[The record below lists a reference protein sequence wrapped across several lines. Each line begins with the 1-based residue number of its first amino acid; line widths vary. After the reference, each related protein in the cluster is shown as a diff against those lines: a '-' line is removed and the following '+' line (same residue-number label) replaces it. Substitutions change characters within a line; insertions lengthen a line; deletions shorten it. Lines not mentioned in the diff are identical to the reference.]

1 MAQPQPPAY
10 ENKNI
15 YATLP
20 RTQRGQPIV
29 LGADPKGKNFLY
41 TNGNSVIIRNIE
53 NPAIAD
59 VYTEHSCAVNVAKYS
74 PSGFYIASGDASGK
88 IRIWDTVNKEHLLKN
103 EFQPIAGPIKD
114 ISWSP
119 DNQRIVAVGEGRER
133 FGHVFM
139 SETGTSVGEISG
151 QSKSIN
157 SADFRPARP
166 FRIVTGKYSRGR
178 PGVLVI
184 RAVAHTH
191 FYIRFTGS
199 EDNTTAVFEG
209 PPFKFKMTKQEHSR
223 FVQAVRYSPDGKFF
237 ASAGFDGKVFLYDG
251 VSSELVGEFGSP
263 AHKGGVYAL
272 AWKPDSTQ
280 LLTCS
285 GDKTCRLW
293 QVESREL
300 VSEFVMGATVDDQQ
314 VSCLWQGDHL
324 ITVSL
329 SGVIT
334 YLNVADPSKPLRVVK
349 GHNKPITVL
358 GLSDD
363 RSTIYTGS
371 HDGVVTNWNSGNG
384 TNDRITGTGHGNQIN
399 GIAAWGDFVYTCGID
414 DSLRQFSVEGNV
426 YTDYVVKLNCQP
438 RGLAILRSENIIA
451 LACIKELTL
460 VQDQKKIFSLPI
472 KYEASSIAVNADT
485 HDVAVGGDDQ
495 KLHIY
500 SLKAGVLEPKVE
512 LDHLGAVTDVSYSP
526 DQKYLVACDAH
537 RKVVLYSVEE
547 YKPAHNK
554 EWGFH
559 SARVNT
565 VAWSPNSLLVASGSL
580 DTTIIIW
587 SVANPAK
594 HTIIKNAHPQ
604 SQITRLVW
612 LDNNTVIS
620 TGQDCNT
627 KVWHVETI

>member
-166 FRIVTGKYSRGR
+166 FRIVTG
-178 PGVLVI
+178 
-184 RAVAHTH
+184 
-191 FYIRFTGS
+191 S
-199 EDNTTAVFEG
+199 EDNTIAVFEG
-209 PPFKFKMTKQEHSR
+209 PPFKFKMTKQDHSR

-251 VSSELVGEFGSP
+251 TSSELVGEFGSP

-293 QVESREL
+293 TVESREL
-300 VSEFVMGATVDDQQ
+300 VSEFVMGTTVDDQQ
-314 VSCLWQGDHL
+314 VSCLWQGDNL

-371 HDGVVTNWNSGNG
+371 HDGVVTNWNSGSG

-414 DSLRQFSVEGNV
+414 DSLRQFSVEGNS

-438 RGLAILRSENIIA
+438 RGLAIFRNENIIA

-485 HDVAVGGDDQ
+485 SEVAVGGDDQ

-500 SLKAGVLEPKVE
+500 TLKGGVLEPKVE

-526 DQKYLVACDAH
+526 DLKYLVACDAH

-627 KVWHVETI
+627 KVWHVESI

>member
-41 TNGNSVIIRNIE
+41 ANGNSVIIRNIE

-166 FRIVTGKYSRGR
+166 FRIVTG
-178 PGVLVI
+178 
-184 RAVAHTH
+184 
-191 FYIRFTGS
+191 S
-199 EDNTTAVFEG
+199 EDNTVAVFEG
-209 PPFKFKMTKQEHSR
+209 PPFKFKMTKQDHSR

-237 ASAGFDGKVFLYDG
+237 ASAGFDGKVFIYDG
-251 VSSELVGEFGSP
+251 TSSELVGEFGSP

-272 AWKPDSTQ
+272 AWKPDGTQ

-300 VSEFVMGATVDDQQ
+300 ISEFVMGATVDDQQ
-314 VSCLWQGDHL
+314 VSCLWQGDNL

-334 YLNVADPSKPLRVVK
+334 YLNVEDPSKPLRVVK

-371 HDGVVTNWNSGNG
+371 HDGVVTNWNSGSG
-384 TNDRITGTGHGNQIN
+384 VNDRITGTGHGNQIN

-414 DSLRQFSVEGNV
+414 DSLRQFSVEGNS

-438 RGLAILRSENIIA
+438 RGLAILRSENIVA
-451 LACIKELTL
+451 LACVKELTL

-472 KYEASSIAVNADT
+472 KYEASSIAVNSET
-485 HDVAVGGDDQ
+485 SDVAVGGDDQ
-495 KLHIY
+495 KLRIY
-500 SLKAGVLEPKVE
+500 SLKDGALELKAE

-526 DQKYLVACDAH
+526 DLKYLVACDAH

-587 SVANPAK
+587 SVTNPAK

-620 TGQDCNT
+620 TGQDCNV

>member
-1 MAQPQPPAY
+1 MAQPQKPAY
-10 ENKNI
+10 QNKFI

-29 LGADPKGKNFLY
+29 LGGDPKGKNFLY

-88 IRIWDTVNKEHLLKN
+88 IRIWDTVNKEHILKN
-103 EFQPIAGPIKD
+103 EFQPIGGPIKD
-114 ISWSP
+114 IAWSQ
-119 DNQRIVAVGEGRER
+119 DNQRIVIVGEGRER

-139 SETGTSVGEISG
+139 TETGTSVGEISG
-151 QSKSIN
+151 QSKPIN
-157 SADFRPARP
+157 SCDFRPARP
-166 FRIVTGKYSRGR
+166 FRIVTG
-178 PGVLVI
+178 
-184 RAVAHTH
+184 
-191 FYIRFTGS
+191 S
-199 EDNTTAVFEG
+199 EDNTIGVFEG

-251 VSSELVGEFGSP
+251 ANSDLIGEFGSP
-263 AHKGGVYAL
+263 AHKGGVYAV

-293 QVESREL
+293 NVETREL
-300 VSEFVMGATVDDQQ
+300 ITEFVMGTTVDDQQ
-314 VSCLWQGDHL
+314 VSCLWQGAHL
-324 ITVSL
+324 LTVSL
-329 SGVIT
+329 SGNIS
-334 YLNVADPSKPLRVVK
+334 YLNVDDPSKPLRVIK

-371 HDGVVTNWNSGNG
+371 HDGVVTNWNSGSG
-384 TNDRITGTGHGNQIN
+384 VNDRISGAGHGNQIN
-399 GIAAWGDFVYTCGID
+399 GIVAWGDFVYTCGID
-414 DSLRQFSVEGNV
+414 DSLRQISVESNS

-438 RGLAILRSENIIA
+438 RGLAIFRNENIIA
-451 LACIKELTL
+451 LACVKELTL
-460 VQDQKKIFSLPI
+460 VQDNKKVFSLPI
-472 KYEASSIAVNADT
+472 KYEASSISANPEKL
-485 HDVAVGGDDQ
+485 DVAVTGDDH
-495 KLHIY
+495 KVHVY
-500 SLKAGVLEPKVE
+500 TLKGTTLEEKIE
-512 LDHLGAVTDVSYSP
+512 LQHLGPVTDCSYSP
-526 DQKYLVACDAH
+526 DNKYLVACDAN
-537 RKVVLYSVEE
+537 RKVILYAVEE
-547 YKPAHNK
+547 YNLAHNK

-559 SARVNT
+559 NARVNT

-627 KVWHVETI
+627 KVWEVETI

>member
-1 MAQPQPPAY
+1 MAQPQKPDY

-15 YATLP
+15 YASLP

-29 LGADPKGKNFLY
+29 LGSDPKGKNFLY

-114 ISWSP
+114 ISWSA
-119 DNQRIVAVGEGRER
+119 DNQRMVAVGEGRER

-151 QSKSIN
+151 QSKPIN
-157 SADFRPARP
+157 SVDFKPTRP
-166 FRIVTGKYSRGR
+166 FRIVTG
-178 PGVLVI
+178 
-184 RAVAHTH
+184 
-191 FYIRFTGS
+191 S
-199 EDNTTAVFEG
+199 EDNTIGVFEG
-209 PPFKFKMTKQEHSR
+209 PPFKFKMTKQDHSR

-237 ASAGFDGKVFLYDG
+237 ASAGFDGKVFLYDAT
-251 VSSELVGEFGSP
+251 SSDLVGEFGSP
-263 AHKGGVYAL
+263 AHKGGVYAV

-300 VSEFVMGATVDDQQ
+300 ISEFVMGNTVDDQQ
-314 VSCLWQGDHL
+314 VSCLWQGEHL

-329 SGVIT
+329 SGIIT
-334 YLNVADPSKPLRVVK
+334 YLNVDDPSKPLRVVK

-358 GLSDD
+358 ALSDD

-371 HDGVVTNWNSGNG
+371 HDGIVTNWNSGNG
-384 TNDRITGTGHGNQIN
+384 TNDRVTGTGHGNQIN
-399 GIAAWGDFVYTCGID
+399 GIAAWDEFVYTCGID
-414 DSLRQFSVEGNV
+414 DSLRQFSVEGNN

-451 LACIKELTL
+451 VACIKDITL
-460 VQDQKKIFSLPI
+460 VQGQKKIFSLPI
-472 KYEASSIAVNADT
+472 KYEASSIATNSET
-485 HDVAVGGDDQ
+485 LDVAVGGDDQ

-500 SLKAGVLEPKVE
+500 ALKDGTLELKTE
-512 LDHLGAVTDVSYSP
+512 LEHLGAVTDVAYSP

-559 SARVNT
+559 NARVNT

-587 SVANPAK
+587 SVTNPAK

>member
-1 MAQPQPPAY
+1 MAQPQKPAY
-10 ENKNI
+10 QNKFI

-29 LGADPKGKNFLY
+29 LGGDPKGKNFLY

-88 IRIWDTVNKEHLLKN
+88 IRIWDTVNKEHILKC
-103 EFQPIAGPIKD
+103 EYQPIGGPIKD
-114 ISWSP
+114 IAWSQ
-119 DNQRIVAVGEGRER
+119 DNQRIVIVGEGRER

-139 SETGTSVGEISG
+139 TETGTSVGEISG
-151 QSKSIN
+151 QSKPIN
-157 SADFRPARP
+157 SCDFRPARP
-166 FRIVTGKYSRGR
+166 FRIVTG
-178 PGVLVI
+178 
-184 RAVAHTH
+184 
-191 FYIRFTGS
+191 S
-199 EDNTTAVFEG
+199 EDNTIGIFEG

-223 FVQAVRYSPDGKFF
+223 FVQAVRYSPNGKYF

-251 VSSELVGEFGSP
+251 ASSDLIGEFGSP
-263 AHKGGVYAL
+263 AHKGGVYAV

-293 QVESREL
+293 NVETREL
-300 VSEFVMGATVDDQQ
+300 VTEFIMGTTVDDQQ
-314 VSCLWQGDHL
+314 VSCLWQGEHL
-324 ITVSL
+324 LTVSL
-329 SGVIT
+329 SGNIS
-334 YLNVADPSKPLRVVK
+334 YLNVEDPSKPLRVIK

-371 HDGVVTNWNSGNG
+371 HDGVVTNWNSGSG
-384 TNDRITGTGHGNQIN
+384 VNDRIGGAGHGNQIN
-399 GIAAWGDFVYTCGID
+399 GIVAWGDFVYTCGID
-414 DSLRQFSVEGNV
+414 DSLRQISVESNS
-426 YTDYVVKLNCQP
+426 YTDFVVKLNCQP
-438 RGLAILRSENIIA
+438 RGLAIFRNENIIA
-451 LACIKELTL
+451 LACVKELTL
-460 VQDQKKIFSLPI
+460 VQDNKKVFSLPI
-472 KYEASSIAVNADT
+472 KYEASSISANPETLDIAVT
-485 HDVAVGGDDQ
+485 GDDH
-495 KLHIY
+495 KVHVYTLKGT
-500 SLKAGVLEPKVE
+500 SLEEKIE
-512 LDHLGAVTDVSYSP
+512 LQHLGPVTDCSYSP
-526 DQKYLVACDAH
+526 DNKYLVACDAN
-537 RKVVLYSVEE
+537 RKVILYAVEG
-547 YKPAHNK
+547 YNLAHNK

-559 SARVNT
+559 NARVNT

-627 KVWHVETI
+627 KVWEVETI

>member
-1 MAQPQPPAY
+1 M
-10 ENKNI
+10 K
-15 YATLP
+15 L
-20 RTQRGQPIV
+20 R
-29 LGADPKGKNFLY
+29 
-41 TNGNSVIIRNIE
+41 

-74 PSGFYIASGDASGK
+74 PSGFYIASGDQSGK

-114 ISWSP
+114 ISWSQ
-119 DNQRIVAVGEGRER
+119 DSQRIVVAGEGRER

-139 SETGTSVGEISG
+139 AETGTSVGEISG

-157 SADFRPARP
+157 SCDFRPARP
-166 FRIVTGKYSRGR
+166 FRIVTG
-178 PGVLVI
+178 
-184 RAVAHTH
+184 
-191 FYIRFTGS
+191 S
-199 EDNTTAVFEG
+199 EDNTIGVFEG
-209 PPFKFKMTKQEHSR
+209 PPFKFKMTKQDHSR
-223 FVQAVRYSPDGKFF
+223 FVQAVRYSPDGKYF

-251 VSSELVGEFGSP
+251 TTSDLVGEFGNP
-263 AHKGGVYAL
+263 AHKGGVYAV
-272 AWKPDSTQ
+272 AWKSDGTQ

-293 QVESREL
+293 DVETREL
-300 VSEFVMGATVDDQQ
+300 LTEFVMGSNVDDQQ
-314 VSCLWQGDHL
+314 VSCLWQGEHL
-324 ITVSL
+324 LTVSL
-329 SGVIT
+329 SGHMT
-334 YLNVADPSKPLRVVK
+334 YLNINDASKPSRVIK

-371 HDGVVTNWNSGNG
+371 HDGIVISWNSGSG
-384 TNDRITGTGHGNQIN
+384 VNDRVSGIGHGNQMN

-414 DSLRQFSVEGNV
+414 DSLRQFSVESNA

-438 RGLAILRSENIIA
+438 RGLSIFRNEDIIA
-451 LACIKELTL
+451 LACVKELTL

-472 KYEASSIAVNADT
+472 KYEATSISANAETLDI
-485 HDVAVGGDDQ
+485 AVGGDDQ

-500 SLKAGVLEPKVE
+500 SLKNSILEPKIE
-512 LDHLGAVTDVSYSP
+512 LEHLGAVTDCSYSP
-526 DQKYLVACDAH
+526 DNKYLVACDAH
-537 RKVVLYSVEE
+537 RKVVLYNVEE
-547 YKPAHNK
+547 YKMAHNK

-559 SARVNT
+559 NARVNT

-580 DTTIIIW
+580 DTNIIIW
-587 SVANPAK
+587 SVNNPSK

-627 KVWHVETI
+627 KIWHVETI

>member
-1 MAQPQPPAY
+1 MAQQQQQPAY
-10 ENKNI
+10 ENKFI

-29 LGADPKGKNFLY
+29 LGSDPKGKNFLY
-41 TNGNSVIIRNIE
+41 TNGNSVIIRNID

-74 PSGFYIASGDASGK
+74 PSGFYIASGDQSGK
-88 IRIWDTVNKEHLLKN
+88 IRIWDTVNKEHILKN
-103 EFQPIAGPIKD
+103 EFQPIGGPIKD
-114 ISWSP
+114 IAWSA
-119 DNQRIVAVGEGRER
+119 DNQRIVVVGEGRER

-139 SETGTSVGEISG
+139 TETGTSVGEISG
-151 QSKSIN
+151 QSKPIN
-157 SADFRPARP
+157 SCDFRPARP
-166 FRIVTGKYSRGR
+166 FRIVTG
-178 PGVLVI
+178 
-184 RAVAHTH
+184 
-191 FYIRFTGS
+191 S
-199 EDNTTAVFEG
+199 EDNTIGVFEG

-251 VSSELVGEFGSP
+251 ATSELIGEFGSP
-263 AHKGGVYAL
+263 AHKGGVYAV
-272 AWKPDSTQ
+272 AWKPDGTQ

-293 QVESREL
+293 NVESREL
-300 VSEFVMGATVDDQQ
+300 VTEFVMGTTVDDQQ
-314 VSCLWQGDHL
+314 VSCLWQGEHL
-324 ITVSL
+324 LTVSL
-329 SGVIT
+329 SGHIT
-334 YLNVADPSKPLRVVK
+334 YLNVNDPSKPLRVIK

-371 HDGVVTNWNSGNG
+371 HDGVVTSWNSGSG
-384 TNDRITGTGHGNQIN
+384 VNDRVTGAGHGNQMN

-414 DSLRQFSVEGNV
+414 DSLRQFNIESNAF
-426 YTDYVVKLNCQP
+426 TDYVVKLNCQP
-438 RGLAILRSENIIA
+438 RGLAIFRNENIIA
-451 LACIKELTL
+451 VACVKEITL
-460 VQDQKKIFSLPI
+460 VQDQKKAFSLPI
-472 KYEASSIAVNADT
+472 KYEASSISVNPET
-485 HDVAVGGDDQ
+485 LDVAVGGDDQ

-500 SLKAGVLEPKVE
+500 SLNGTTLEPKVE
-512 LDHLGAVTDVSYSP
+512 LDHLGQVTDCSYSP
-526 DQKYLVACDAH
+526 DNKYLVACDAH

-559 SARVNT
+559 NARVNT
-565 VAWSPNSLLVASGSL
+565 VAWSPNSQLVASGSL

-587 SVANPAK
+587 SVTNPAK

-604 SQITRLVW
+604 SQITRLIW

>member
-10 ENKNI
+10 ENKNV

-166 FRIVTGKYSRGR
+166 FRIVTG
-178 PGVLVI
+178 
-184 RAVAHTH
+184 
-191 FYIRFTGS
+191 S
-199 EDNTTAVFEG
+199 EDNTVAVFEG
-209 PPFKFKMTKQEHSR
+209 PPFKFKMTKQDHSR

-251 VSSELVGEFGSP
+251 TSSELVGEFGSP

-272 AWKPDSTQ
+272 AWKPDGSQ

-300 VSEFVMGATVDDQQ
+300 ISEFVMGSTVDDQQ
-314 VSCLWQGDHL
+314 VSCLWQGEHL

-334 YLNVADPSKPLRVVK
+334 YLNVEDPSKPLRVVK

-414 DSLRQFSVEGNV
+414 DSLRQFSVEGNA

-472 KYEASSIAVNADT
+472 KFEASSIAVNADT
-485 HDVAVGGDDQ
+485 SDIAVGGDDQ

-500 SLKAGVLEPKVE
+500 SLKNGVLEPKTE
-512 LDHLGAVTDVSYSP
+512 MDHQGAVTDVSYSP
-526 DQKYLVACDAH
+526 DLKYLVACDAH
-537 RKVVLYSVEE
+537 RKVVLYSVDE

-587 SVANPAK
+587 SVTNPAK

>member
-1 MAQPQPPAY
+1 MSQQAKN
-10 ENKNI
+10 ENI

-166 FRIVTGKYSRGR
+166 FRIVTG
-178 PGVLVI
+178 
-184 RAVAHTH
+184 
-191 FYIRFTGS
+191 S
-199 EDNTTAVFEG
+199 EDNTIAVFEG
-209 PPFKFKMTKQEHSR
+209 PPFKFKMTKQDHSR

-251 VSSELVGEFGSP
+251 TSSELVGEFGSP

-293 QVESREL
+293 TVESREL
-300 VSEFVMGATVDDQQ
+300 VSEFVMGTTVDDQQ
-314 VSCLWQGDHL
+314 VSCLWQGDNL

-371 HDGVVTNWNSGNG
+371 HDGVVTNWNSGSG

-414 DSLRQFSVEGNV
+414 DSLRQFSVEGNS

-438 RGLAILRSENIIA
+438 RGLAILRNENIIA

-485 HDVAVGGDDQ
+485 SDVAVGGDDQ

-500 SLKAGVLEPKVE
+500 TLKGGVLEPKVE

-526 DQKYLVACDAH
+526 DLKYLVACDAH

-627 KVWHVETI
+627 KVWHVESI

>member
-166 FRIVTGKYSRGR
+166 FRIVTG
-178 PGVLVI
+178 
-184 RAVAHTH
+184 
-191 FYIRFTGS
+191 S
-199 EDNTTAVFEG
+199 EDNTIAVFEG
-209 PPFKFKMTKQEHSR
+209 PPFKFKMTKQDHSR

-251 VSSELVGEFGSP
+251 TSSELVGEFGSP

-293 QVESREL
+293 TVESREL
-300 VSEFVMGATVDDQQ
+300 VSEFVMGTTVDDQQ
-314 VSCLWQGDHL
+314 VSCLWQGDNL

-371 HDGVVTNWNSGNG
+371 HDGVVTNWNSGSG

-414 DSLRQFSVEGNV
+414 DSLRQFSVEGNT

-438 RGLAILRSENIIA
+438 RGLAILRNENIIA
-451 LACIKELTL
+451 IACIKELTL

-485 HDVAVGGDDQ
+485 LEVAVGGDDQ

-500 SLKAGVLEPKVE
+500 TLKGGVLEPKVE

-526 DQKYLVACDAH
+526 DLKYLVACDAH

-580 DTTIIIW
+580 DTSIIIW
-587 SVANPAK
+587 SLANPAK

-627 KVWHVETI
+627 KVWHVESI

>member
-166 FRIVTGKYSRGR
+166 FRIVTG
-178 PGVLVI
+178 
-184 RAVAHTH
+184 
-191 FYIRFTGS
+191 S

-300 VSEFVMGATVDDQQ
+300 VAEFVMGATVDDQQ
-314 VSCLWQGDHL
+314 VSCLWQGDNL

-451 LACIKELTL
+451 LACIKEVTL

-580 DTTIIIW
+580 DTSIIIW

>member
-1 MAQPQPPAY
+1 L
-10 ENKNI
+10 EFI

-29 LGADPKGKNFLY
+29 LGSDPKGKNFLY

-74 PSGFYIASGDASGK
+74 PSGFYIASGDQSGK
-88 IRIWDTVNKEHLLKN
+88 IRIWDTVNKEHILKN
-103 EFQPIAGPIKD
+103 EFQPIGGPIKD
-114 ISWSP
+114 IAWSP
-119 DNQRIVAVGEGRER
+119 DNQRIVVVGEGRER

-139 SETGTSVGEISG
+139 AETGTSVGEISG
-151 QSKSIN
+151 QSKPIN
-157 SADFRPARP
+157 SCDFRPARP
-166 FRIVTGKYSRGR
+166 FRIVTG
-178 PGVLVI
+178 
-184 RAVAHTH
+184 
-191 FYIRFTGS
+191 S
-199 EDNTTAVFEG
+199 EDNTIGVFEG

-251 VSSELVGEFGSP
+251 TSSDLIGEFGSP
-263 AHKGGVYAL
+263 AHKGGVYAV
-272 AWKPDSTQ
+272 AWKPDGTQ

-293 QVESREL
+293 NVETREL
-300 VSEFVMGATVDDQQ
+300 ISEFVMGTTVDDQQ
-314 VSCLWQGDHL
+314 VSCLWQGEHL
-324 ITVSL
+324 LTVSL
-329 SGVIT
+329 SGHIS
-334 YLNVADPSKPLRVVK
+334 YLNVNDPSKPLHVIK

-371 HDGVVTNWNSGNG
+371 HDGVVTSWNSGSG
-384 TNDRITGTGHGNQIN
+384 VNDRVQGAGHGNQMN
-399 GIAAWGDFVYTCGID
+399 GVAAWGDFVYTCGID
-414 DSLRQFSVEGNV
+414 DSLRQFSIESNA

-438 RGLAILRSENIIA
+438 RGLAILRNENIIA
-451 LACIKELTL
+451 LACVKEITL
-460 VQDQKKIFSLPI
+460 VQDQKKVFSLPI
-472 KYEASSIAVNADT
+472 KYEASSITANPETLDI
-485 HDVAVGGDDQ
+485 AVGGDDQ
-495 KLHIY
+495 KLRVY
-500 SLKAGVLEPKVE
+500 ALKGTSLELKCELE
-512 LDHLGAVTDVSYSP
+512 HLGAVTDCQYSP
-526 DQKYLVACDAH
+526 DNKYLVACDAH

-559 SARVNT
+559 NARVNT

-587 SVANPAK
+587 SVTNPSK

-604 SQITRLVW
+604 SQITRLIW

>member
-1 MAQPQPPAY
+1 MAQQQQPAY
-10 ENKNI
+10 ENKFI

-29 LGADPKGKNFLY
+29 LGSDPKGKNFLY

-74 PSGFYIASGDASGK
+74 PSGFYIASGDQSGK
-88 IRIWDTVNKEHLLKN
+88 IRIWDTVNKEHILKN
-103 EFQPIAGPIKD
+103 EFQPIGGPIKD
-114 ISWSP
+114 IAWSP
-119 DNQRIVAVGEGRER
+119 DNQRIVVVGEGRER

-139 SETGTSVGEISG
+139 TETGTSVGEISG
-151 QSKSIN
+151 QSKPIN
-157 SADFRPARP
+157 SCDFRPARP
-166 FRIVTGKYSRGR
+166 FRIVTG
-178 PGVLVI
+178 
-184 RAVAHTH
+184 
-191 FYIRFTGS
+191 S
-199 EDNTTAVFEG
+199 EDNTIGIFEG

-223 FVQAVRYSPDGKFF
+223 FVQAVRYSPDGKYF
-237 ASAGFDGKVFLYDG
+237 ASAGFDGKVFMYDG
-251 VSSELVGEFGSP
+251 ATSELIGEFGSP
-263 AHKGGVYAL
+263 AHKGGVYAV
-272 AWKPDSTQ
+272 AWKPDGTQ

-293 QVESREL
+293 NVETREL
-300 VSEFVMGATVDDQQ
+300 ISEFVMGTTVDDQQ
-314 VSCLWQGDHL
+314 VSCLWQGEHL
-324 ITVSL
+324 LTVSL
-329 SGVIT
+329 SGNIS
-334 YLNVADPSKPLRVVK
+334 YLDVNDPSKPLRVIK

-371 HDGVVTNWNSGNG
+371 HDGVVTSWNSGSG
-384 TNDRITGTGHGNQIN
+384 VNDRVQGAGHGNQMN

-414 DSLRQFSVEGNV
+414 DSLRQFSIESNAF
-426 YTDYVVKLNCQP
+426 TDYVVKLNCQP
-438 RGLAILRSENIIA
+438 RGLAILRNENIIA
-451 LACIKELTL
+451 LACVKEITL

-472 KYEASSIAVNADT
+472 KYEASSITANPET
-485 HDVAVGGDDQ
+485 LEIAVGGDDQ
-495 KLHIY
+495 KLRVY
-500 SLKAGVLEPKVE
+500 SLKGTSLELKCE
-512 LDHLGAVTDVSYSP
+512 LEHLGAVTDCSYSP
-526 DQKYLVACDAH
+526 DNKYLVACDAH

-559 SARVNT
+559 NAKVNT

-587 SVANPAK
+587 SVSNPSK

>member
-166 FRIVTGKYSRGR
+166 FRIVTG
-178 PGVLVI
+178 
-184 RAVAHTH
+184 
-191 FYIRFTGS
+191 S
-199 EDNTTAVFEG
+199 EDNTVAVFEG
-209 PPFKFKMTKQEHSR
+209 PPFKFKMTKQDHSR

-251 VSSELVGEFGSP
+251 TSSELVGEFGSP

-272 AWKPDSTQ
+272 AWKPDGSQ

-293 QVESREL
+293 TVESREL
-300 VSEFVMGATVDDQQ
+300 VSEFVMGSTVDDQQ
-314 VSCLWQGDHL
+314 VSCLWQGEHL

-334 YLNVADPSKPLRVVK
+334 YLNVADPAKPLRVVK

-371 HDGVVTNWNSGNG
+371 HDGVVTNWNSGSG

-414 DSLRQFSVEGNV
+414 DSLRQFSVEGNT

-460 VQDQKKIFSLPI
+460 VQDKKKIFSLPI
-472 KYEASSIAVNADT
+472 KYEASSIAINADT
-485 HDVAVGGDDQ
+485 SDVAVGGDDQ

-500 SLKAGVLEPKVE
+500 SLKGGVLEPKVE

-526 DQKYLVACDAH
+526 DLKYLVACDAH

-627 KVWHVETI
+627 KVWHVESI